1 MPAYSKETLTDYA
14 FSWFLNEVP
23 ETDIRV
29 LNQPTF
35 IKSFDKAGEYVV
47 RVVVSD
53 LKGGLSSKNIV
64 IQVGDYHSTDRSIIS
79 GTVRSGKGGIQGARV
94 VVEKAPFIEHT
105 VSLAGSLS
113 GTFLPNADKEPLR
126 YLIDGVE
133 ALIWFCEGASII
145 DFILMPRP
153 TAYPCHSFLILS
165 MKCQPLV

>member
-1 MPAYSKETLTDYA
+1 MEYLNVAVNVGTVESGAASAPRIVVDANTKTPQTGEFVEINARLLEGNVTDYA

-64 IQVGDYHSTDRSIIS
+64 IQVGDYPPLTDR
-79 GTVRSGKGGIQGARV
+79 
-94 VVEKAPFIEHT
+94 
-105 VSLAGSLS
+105 
-113 GTFLPNADKEPLR
+113 
-126 YLIDGVE
+126 
-133 ALIWFCEGASII
+133 
-145 DFILMPRP
+145 
-153 TAYPCHSFLILS
+153 
-165 MKCQPLV
+165 